1 MQSLVSRAEQ
11 CMSDHTDFNKAKEE
25 FDEWYHIAYGTVQD
39 SCNPN
44 GTAQAVKQRLELIK
58 SVSSRMTEGQ
68 HLLNCTSESLTKVL
82 STTDE
87 SQQEE
92 MKNALSNMRKNCDQ
106 LTINIGKQLSIM
118 KNSVQRWDVY
128 NEALEEINTWLN
140 DAEGSKGQLE
150 EMKTSLQRFKYISEG
165 LKKKQESMEKLK
177 KEAREL

>member
-1 MQSLVSRAEQ
+1 MTLMIRPCKTLSEEDHYLKKQTNKNTKWNLWMTNVKYWWSTVHFQRCGTRLSTINHPSQTFIHQ
-11 CMSDHTDFNKAKEE
+11 CNH

-44 GTAQAVKQRLELIK
+44 GTAQAVKERLELIK

-106 LTINIGKQLSIM
+106 LLINIGK
-118 KNSVQRWDVY
+118 
-128 NEALEEINTWLN
+128 
-140 DAEGSKGQLE
+140 
-150 EMKTSLQRFKYISEG
+150 
-165 LKKKQESMEKLK
+165 
-177 KEAREL
+177 